1 MRLTRTRGSRRGRGV
16 LGVCC
21 AVAGLAVVV
30 AACGPVGSGA
40 SSSTVGTTPTNGGT
54 ATYATI
60 PGLSATYIFPFTP
73 GADFSATNSD
83 DLQYLLYRPLYW
95 FGDGTQPTLNP
106 QLSLAD
112 PPTFNGRTVTITLKP
127 YRWSNGQPVTA
138 ENVIFWIN
146 MEKAEETA
154 ASGADE
160 YGGYVAGTF
169 PDNIT
174 GWRAINTHTLVM
186 TLRGSYGQAWFT
198 DNELS
203 QITPLPSAWDVTA
216 SGTKGGCERAI
227 SGCQAVY
234 NYLTSAS
241 VGPAN
246 PVKWGGSPIWSVVDG
261 PWQVTSATAQNQVTM
276 RYNTMYSG
284 PAAANHVDTFILEP
298 FASEQAEFNQLQ
310 DPGNNP
316 VDVGYL
322 PTVDAP
328 VPAAGSQVGSNP
340 VSLTNYKLTVIY
352 PWMLS
357 YYPYNWQNPTVGPIF
372 SQLYFRQ
379 AFQSL
384 QDQEGVVSGPM
395 HGYGKVTIGPVTDYP
410 VTPYLSRSLEM
421 QGDQWT
427 LDPSRA
433 DRLLSTNGWHVSTT
447 GGTTFCAHA
456 GTGPNEC
463 GAGIKVGTKLD
474 FTMIYAAGV
483 DWMESAVK
491 ELVSNASLVGINITA
506 TSQPTNTVVS
516 TALGG
521 APDSWELAEWGS
533 WTYSPDFLPT
543 GEELFMKSPF
553 GGFYNNPTNNA
564 DIEKTLTAQTT
575 STFDQSMHT
584 WQVYL
589 AKELPVVWTPNVATL
604 VESADNLVI
613 GPQSSTLTINPED
626 WYYVK

>member
-1 MRLTRTRGSRRGRGV
+1 M
-16 LGVCC
+16 
-21 AVAGLAVVV
+21 VV

-40 SSSTVGTTPTNGGT
+40 SSSSVGTTPTNGGT

-60 PGLSATYIFPFTP
+60 PGLSANYIFPFTP

-106 QLSLAD
+106 QLSLAQM
-112 PPTFNGRTVTITLKP
+112 PKFSGRTVTITLKH
-127 YRWSNGQPVTA
+127 YFWSNGSPVTA
-138 ENVIFWIN
+138 ANVIFWIN

-154 ASGADE
+154 VGGADE
-160 YGGYVAGTF
+160 YGGYVPGTF

-174 GWRAINTHTLVM
+174 DWHTAGPYTLVM
-186 TLRGSYGQAWFT
+186 TLKGSYSQAWFI

-216 SGTKGGCERAI
+216 SGTRGGCEQSI

-234 NYLTSAS
+234 NYLTSAA

-261 PWQVTSATAQNQVTM
+261 PWQVTSATAQDQVTM
-276 RYNTMYSG
+276 RYNFKYSG
-284 PAAANHVDTFILEP
+284 PAAAQHVTTFILEP
-298 FASEQAEFNQLQ
+298 FTTEQAEFDQLQ

-316 VDVGYL
+316 ISVGYL

-340 VSLTNYKLTVIY
+340 VSLTNYNLTVIY

-357 YYPYNWQNPTVGPIF
+357 YYPYNWRNPTVGPIF

-410 VTPYLSRSLEM
+410 VTQYLSSSLEM
-421 QGDQWT
+421 AGDRWT
-427 LDPSRA
+427 LNPSNA
-433 DRLLSTNGWHVSTT
+433 AHLLSTHGWSVNTT
-447 GGTTFCAHA
+447 GGTTFCSHP
-456 GTGPNEC
+456 GTGPGDC
-463 GAGIKVGTKLD
+463 GAGIKAGAKLD
-474 FTMIYAAGV
+474 FTMIYALGV

-491 ELVSNASLVGINITA
+491 ELVSNASLIGIHITA
-506 TSQPTNTVVS
+506 NAVTTSTVVDI
-516 TALGG
+516 ALGG
-521 APDSWELAEWGS
+521 SPSSWELAEWGS

-543 GEELFMKSPF
+543 GEELFLNSPF
-553 GGFYNNPTNNA
+553 AGFYNNPTNNA
-564 DIEKTLTAQTT
+564 YIERTLTAK
-575 STFDQSMHT
+575 SSKAFDQAMYT

-589 AKELPVVWTPNVATL
+589 SQQLPVVWTPNVATL

>member
-1 MRLTRTRGSRRGRGV
+1 MRLARTRGSRRGRGV
-16 LGVCC
+16 LGAC

-40 SSSTVGTTPTNGGT
+40 SSSSVGTTPVNGGT
-54 ATYATI
+54 ATYATL
-60 PGLSATYIFPFTP
+60 PGLPANYIFPFTP

-83 DLQYLLYRPLYW
+83 NLQYLLYRPLYW
-95 FGDGTQPTLNP
+95 FGDGLKPTLNP

-112 PPTFNGRTVTITLKP
+112 PPTYSGRTVTINLKP
-127 YRWSNGQPVTA
+127 YEWSNGQPVTA

-154 ASGADE
+154 AGGADE
-160 YGGYVAGTF
+160 YGGYVSGTF

-174 GWRAINTHTLVM
+174 DLHATGPRTLVM
-186 TLRGSYGQAWFT
+186 TLTGTYSQAWFT

-203 QITPLPSAWDVTA
+203 QITPMPSAWDVTA
-216 SGTKGGCERAI
+216 SGTRGGCEQAV

-246 PVKWGGSPIWSVVDG
+246 PVKWGNSPIWSVVDG
-261 PWQVTSATAQNQVTM
+261 PWQVTSATAGDQVTM
-276 RYNTMYSG
+276 RYNTRYSG
-284 PAAANHVDTFILEP
+284 PAAADHVSTFILVP
-298 FASEQAEFNQLQ
+298 FTTEQAEFNQLQ
-310 DPGNNP
+310 DPGSNP
-316 VDVGYL
+316 ISVGFL

-328 VPAAGSQVGSNP
+328 VPAAGEQVGSNP

-357 YYPYNWQNPTVGPIF
+357 YYPYNWRNPTVGPIF
-372 SQLYFRQ
+372 SQPYFRQ

-410 VTPYLSRSLEM
+410 VTQYLSHFLEM

-427 LDPSRA
+427 LNPSKA
-433 DRLLSTNGWHVSTT
+433 AHLLSQHGWTVNTT

-456 GTGPNEC
+456 GTGPGDC
-463 GAGIKVGTKLD
+463 GAGIKAGTPLK
-474 FTMIYAAGV
+474 FTMLYALGV
-483 DWMESAVK
+483 DWMDSAVK
-491 ELVSNASLVGINITA
+491 ELVSNASLIGITIKTTA
-506 TSQPTNTVVS
+506 EPASTVAA
-516 TALGG
+516 TASGG
-521 APDSWELAEWGS
+521 TPVSWELAEWGS

-543 GEELFMKSPF
+543 GEELFLDSPF
-553 GGFYNNPTNNA
+553 GGFYNNAQNNA
-564 DIEKTLTAQTT
+564 DIEQTLRAQTT
-575 STFDQSMHT
+575 SAFDQAMYN
-584 WQVYL
+584 WQQYL
-589 AKELPVVWTPNVATL
+589 AKQLPVVWTPNVATL

-613 GPQSSTLTINPED
+613 GPQSPTLTINPED
-626 WYYVK
+626 WYFVK